1 MGLSGFTTRVK
12 SNFKMR
18 GFDGSVRT
26 FSNDF
31 KNSEPTKE
39 LRSFVILSMAFLVSY
54 SWGFSGLKSLMRS
67 LPVS

>member
-31 KNSEPTKE
+31 KN
-39 LRSFVILSMAFLVSY
+39 
-54 SWGFSGLKSLMRS
+54 
-67 LPVS
+67 